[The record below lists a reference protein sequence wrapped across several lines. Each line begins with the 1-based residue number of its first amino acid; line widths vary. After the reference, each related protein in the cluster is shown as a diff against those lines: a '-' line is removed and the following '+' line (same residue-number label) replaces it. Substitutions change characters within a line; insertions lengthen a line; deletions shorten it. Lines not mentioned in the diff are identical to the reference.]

1 MDRSPFSGASARKR
15 RRFSI
20 NRHEKSARWMELCH
34 TTDTHSEIFRRPRR
48 NSRALYAGLYEFFF
62 SDGIISEQQG
72 GVKRYLWEKGKI
84 CIYMIM
90 RAGFAGREGRGR
102 RKNILPK
109 SCEICCN
116 RTKAIS
122 LQIRQKIALGLSLW
136 VYARDAICGRGF
148 KKGFGG
154 GDSRQGGDAGFR
166 PSAAGRAGECG
177 RFPSTRGR

>member
-1 MDRSPFSGASARKR
+1 MG
-15 RRFSI
+15 
-20 NRHEKSARWMELCH
+20 LCH

-62 SDGIISEQQG
+62 PDGIISERQG
-72 GVKRYLWEKGKI
+72 SVKRYLWESGKI
-84 CIYMIM
+84 CISLIM

-102 RKNILPK
+102 QKNILPK

-136 VYARDAICGRGF
+136 VYARDAICGRRNS
-148 KKGFGG
+148 KKV
-154 GDSRQGGDAGFR
+154 
-166 PSAAGRAGECG
+166 SAAGDRPSRQAMPISTFCG
-177 RFPSTRGR
+177 GSSGRMRTFPDHARPLMALFMLRPRPASTIE

>member
-1 MDRSPFSGASARKR
+1 
-15 RRFSI
+15 
-20 NRHEKSARWMELCH
+20 MELCH

-62 SDGIISEQQG
+62 PDDIVSERQG
-72 GVKRYLWEKGKI
+72 GVKRYLWEKGKNCI
-84 CIYMIM
+84 CLIV

-122 LQIRQKIALGLSLW
+122 LQIRQKIALGLS
-136 VYARDAICGRGF
+136 YARDGICGRRNS
-148 KKGFGG
+148 KKV
-154 GDSRQGGDAGFR
+154 
-166 PSAAGRAGECG
+166 SAAGDRPSRQAMPISTFCG
-177 RFPSTRGR
+177 GSSGRMRTFPDHARPLMALFILRPRPASTIE

>member
-1 MDRSPFSGASARKR
+1 MG
-15 RRFSI
+15 
-20 NRHEKSARWMELCH
+20 LCH

-62 SDGIISEQQG
+62 RMVLYQNGRAVSSGI
-72 GVKRYLWEKGKI
+72 LEKGKI
-84 CIYMIM
+84 CISLIM

-136 VYARDAICGRGF
+136 VYARDEICGRRNS
-148 KKGFGG
+148 KKV
-154 GDSRQGGDAGFR
+154 
-166 PSAAGRAGECG
+166 SAAGDRPSRQAMPISTFCG
-177 RFPSTRGR
+177 GSSGRMRTFPDHARPLMALFMLRPRPASTIE

>member
-1 MDRSPFSGASARKR
+1 
-15 RRFSI
+15 
-20 NRHEKSARWMELCH
+20 MELCH

-62 SDGIISEQQG
+62 CRMVLYQNGRAVSSGIFGKS
-72 GVKRYLWEKGKI
+72 GKI
-84 CIYMIM
+84 CISLIM

-136 VYARDAICGRGF
+136 VYARDEICGRRNS
-148 KKGFGG
+148 KKV
-154 GDSRQGGDAGFR
+154 
-166 PSAAGRAGECG
+166 SAAGERPSRQAMPISTFCGGSSGRMRTFPDRA
-177 RFPSTRGR
+177 RPLMALFMLRPRPASTIK

>member
-1 MDRSPFSGASARKR
+1 MG
-15 RRFSI
+15 
-20 NRHEKSARWMELCH
+20 LCH

-62 SDGIISEQQG
+62 SG
-72 GVKRYLWEKGKI
+72 RYYIRTAGRCQAVSLRKWKNCI
-84 CIYMIM
+84 CLIM

-122 LQIRQKIALGLSLW
+122 LQIRQKIVLGLSLW
-136 VYARDAICGRGF
+136 VYARDAICGRRNS
-148 KKGFGG
+148 KKV
-154 GDSRQGGDAGFR
+154 
-166 PSAAGRAGECG
+166 SAAGDRPSRQAMPISTFCG
-177 RFPSTRGR
+177 GSSGRMRTFPDHARPLMALFMLRLRPASTIE